1 MEQQQVQATCDASRL
16 PGSGG
21 SLFKFPQQQPSTTN
35 ANDEVDLENYF
46 SDDDCCEY
54 EYVPSSRLRD
64 SLSDVPSND
73 DEDDDELETQQNR
86 RFVRYDFI

>member
-1 MEQQQVQATCDASRL
+1 MTYFSYVFVSVQL
-16 PGSGG
+16 FF
-21 SLFKFPQQQPSTTN
+21 FKFTEPLAMSTPQQPSTTN

-64 SLSDVPSND
+64 SLSDVPCND
-73 DEDDDELETQQNR
+73 DEDDVDLETQQNR
-86 RFVRYDFI
+86 RFVRYDFM